1 MNYAKLIE
9 GELIF
14 APNPIKVGD
23 TYIGNP
29 PSSVYEA
36 EGYKQLLYADK
47 PSEAP
52 AGYYWVETW
61 TEGENLIQQGWVL
74 AEETEASP
82 EAAMEYLFGGES

>member
-1 MNYAKLIE
+1 MTYAKLINNQ
-9 GELIF
+9 LQI
-14 APNPIKVGD
+14 APNPILVDGNW
-23 TYIGNP
+23 IGNP
-29 PSSVYEA
+29 SGAVYEGW
-36 EGYKQLLYADK
+36 GYKQVLYTDQ

-61 TEGENLIQQGWVL
+61 TEEENLIQQGWVL